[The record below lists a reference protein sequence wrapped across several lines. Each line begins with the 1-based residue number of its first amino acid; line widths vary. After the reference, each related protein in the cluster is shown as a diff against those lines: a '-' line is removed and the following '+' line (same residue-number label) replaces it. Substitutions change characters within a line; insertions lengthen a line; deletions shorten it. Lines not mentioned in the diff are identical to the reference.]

1 MGGNIFISTDKSL
14 LNIDL
19 IHNFL
24 RNSYWAEDIPLET
37 VKKSINNSLCFGV
50 YEGKCQVGFA
60 RAVTDFACFAYIAD
74 VFIIPEKQGKGLG
87 KRLMK
92 FIMDSPEL
100 AGLRR
105 WHLVT
110 LDAQKFYK
118 QFGFRTP
125 ESSEHHMEIKNLN
138 IYKTKGS

>member
-1 MGGNIFISTDKSL
+1 MDENIFVSTDKSR

-24 RNSYWAEDIPLET
+24 SNSYWAQNIPLET
-37 VKKSINNSLCFGV
+37 VKKSINNSLCFGI
-50 YEGKCQVGFA
+50 YEGENQVGFA
-60 RAVTDFACFAYIAD
+60 RAVTDYACFAYIAD

-87 KRLMK
+87 KKLMK
-92 FIMDSPEL
+92 FIMEFPEL

-110 LDAQKFYK
+110 LDAQELYKKFSF
-118 QFGFRTP
+118 QPP
-125 ESSEHHMEIKNLN
+125 ENPEYHMEIKNLD
-138 IYKTKGS
+138 IYKL